1 MKKPETDQEFFDLFS
16 SLMEE
21 SLPEGIDE
29 ADDELRAA
37 GLNPDMVGA
46 EVEAHAAAVL
56 RRLTEEDRKRA
67 GAEREQF
74 RRELEAVGLEREWTE
89 DELKAEIAA
98 LAAEAGSQQ
107 GAPAVAA
114 HFHKFEGRATKSDLE
129 SLLVE
134 LLFLRAK
141 NRKSEP

>member
-37 GLNPDMVGA
+37 GLNPDTVGA
-46 EVEAHAAAVL
+46 EVEAYAAAVL
-56 RRLTEEDRKRA
+56 RRLAEEERKRA
-67 GAEREQF
+67 VAAREQF
-74 RRELEAVGLEREWTE
+74 RRELEAARSEREWTE
-89 DELKAEIAA
+89 EELKAEIAA

-141 NRKSEP
+141 NRRSEP

>member
-1 MKKPETDQEFFDLFS
+1 
-16 SLMEE
+16 MEE

-29 ADDELRAA
+29 ADAELRAA
-37 GLNPDMVGA
+37 GLNPDTVGA
-46 EVEAHAAAVL
+46 EVEAHATVVL
-56 RRLTEEDRKRA
+56 RRLTEEERKRA
-67 GAEREQF
+67 VAEREQF
-74 RRELEAVGLEREWTE
+74 RRELEAVRLEREWTE
-89 DELKAEIAA
+89 EELKAEIAA

-107 GAPAVAA
+107 GTPAVAA

>member
-29 ADDELRAA
+29 ADEELRAA
-37 GLNPDMVGA
+37 GMNPDTVGA
-46 EVEAHAAAVL
+46 EVEVRAAAVL
-56 RRLTEEDRKRA
+56 RRLTEEERKRA
-67 GAEREQF
+67 VAEREQF
-74 RRELEAVGLEREWTE
+74 RRELEAARLEREWTE
-89 DELKAEIAA
+89 EELKAEIAA
-98 LAAEAGSQQ
+98 LAAQAGSQQ

>member
-37 GLNPDMVGA
+37 GLNPDTVGA

-56 RRLTEEDRKRA
+56 RRLAEEERKRA
-67 GAEREQF
+67 VAAREQF
-74 RRELEAVGLEREWTE
+74 RRELEAARSEREWTE
-89 DELKAEIAA
+89 EELKAEIAA
-98 LAAEAGSQQ
+98 PAAEAGSQQ
-107 GAPAVAA
+107 GTPAVAA

>member
-16 SLMEE
+16 RLMEE

-29 ADDELRAA
+29 ADEELRAA
-37 GLNPDMVGA
+37 GINPGAVGA
-46 EVEAHAAAVL
+46 EVAAHAATVL
-56 RRLTEEDRKRA
+56 ERLTEDNEKRA
-67 GAEREQF
+67 AADREQF
-74 RRELEAVGLEREWTE
+74 RRELEAARSEKEWTE
-89 DELKAEIAA
+89 EELKAEIAA
-98 LAAEAGSQQ
+98 LAAEAGPQQ

-141 NRKSEP
+141 NRNSEP

>member
-29 ADDELRAA
+29 ADEELRAA
-37 GLNPDMVGA
+37 GMNPDTVGA
-46 EVEAHAAAVL
+46 EVEVRAAAVL
-56 RRLTEEDRKRA
+56 RRLTEEERKRVV
-67 GAEREQF
+67 AEREQF
-74 RRELEAVGLEREWTE
+74 RRELEAARLEREWTE
-89 DELKAEIAA
+89 EELKAEIAA
-98 LAAEAGSQQ
+98 LAAQAGSQQ

>member
-1 MKKPETDQEFFDLFS
+1 MKKPETDKEFFDLFS
-16 SLMEE
+16 RLIEE

-29 ADDELRAA
+29 ADAELRAD
-37 GLNPDMVGA
+37 GLNPDTVGA

-56 RRLTEEDRKRA
+56 RRLTEEERKRA
-67 GAEREQF
+67 VGEREQF
-74 RRELEAVGLEREWTE
+74 RRELEAVRLEREWTE
-89 DELKAEIAA
+89 NELKAEIAT
-98 LAAEAGSQQ
+98 LAAQAGSQQ

-134 LLFLRAK
+134 LHFLRSK

>member
-1 MKKPETDQEFFDLFS
+1 MKKPESDQEFFDLFS

-29 ADDELRAA
+29 ADEELRAA
-37 GLNPDMVGA
+37 GMDPDAVGA

-56 RRLTEEDRKRA
+56 RRVTEEDRRRA
-67 GAEREQF
+67 AAEREQF
-74 RRELEAVGLEREWTE
+74 RRELEATRLEREWTE
-89 DELKAEIAA
+89 EELKAEIAA
-98 LAAEAGSQQ
+98 LAAQVGHNQ

-129 SLLVE
+129 SLLLE
-134 LLFLRAK
+134 LRFLRSK
-141 NRKSEP
+141 NTTPER

>member
-16 SLMEE
+16 RLMEE

-29 ADDELRAA
+29 ADEELRAA
-37 GLNPDMVGA
+37 GMNPDAVGA
-46 EVEAHAAAVL
+46 EVAAHAAAVL
-56 RRLTEEDRKRA
+56 KRLTEDDRKRA
-67 GAEREQF
+67 AAEREQF
-74 RRELEAVGLEREWTE
+74 RRELEAVRSEREWTE

-98 LAAEAGSQQ
+98 LAAQAGSSQ

-114 HFHKFEGRATKSDLE
+114 HFHKFEGRATKGDLE
-129 SLLVE
+129 SLLLE

-141 NRKSEP
+141 SRESEP